1 MKVGIVGMPN
11 VGKST
16 LFNALTNAGA
26 ASANYPFCTI
36 EPNTGIV
43 AVPDARLATIN
54 KYIETKKIVPALLTV
69 VDIAGLVK
77 GASEGAGLGNKFLS
91 HIREVDA
98 VLHVVRC
105 FDNDDITHVE
115 GAIDPVR
122 DAKIIENELMLA
134 DLGVAENSLDRIEA
148 KAKRFPNDKE
158 VVQRAGLLRRCADAL
173 QNGIPLR
180 AVEFS
185 AEELVEVKALGM
197 MTAKKVLFVGNVDEA
212 GIHGETP
219 HAQALLGYAKQ
230 VGGRIVLVSAAI
242 EADLATLDGNDRQE
256 FLASYGMTESALQH
270 IAHEGY
276 ELLGLQSY
284 FTAGLDEIRAWTIRK
299 GATAPEAAGVIHTDF
314 QRGFIRVEVYSVTDL
329 EQYKTEAAIRAA
341 GKLRTE
347 GKQYVMQDSD
357 VCHFLFNV

>member
-1 MKVGIVGMPN
+1 MKVGIVGLPN

-54 KYIETKKIVPALLTV
+54 KFIETKKIVPALLTV

-98 VLHVVRC
+98 ILHVVRC

-122 DAKIIENELMLA
+122 DAKIIENELLLA
-134 DLGVAENSLDRIEA
+134 DLGVAESSLDRIET

-158 VVQRAGLLRRCADAL
+158 VVQRATLLRRCADAL
-173 QNGIPLR
+173 QDGIPLR
-180 AVEFS
+180 AIDFS

-197 MTAKKVLFVGNVDEA
+197 MTAKNVLFVGNVDEA

-230 VGGRIVLVSAAI
+230 QGGRIVLVSAAI
-242 EADLATLDGNDRQE
+242 EADLATLDGNDRKE
-256 FLASYGMTESALQH
+256 FLDSYGMNESALQH

-314 QRGFIRVEVYSVTDL
+314 QRGFIRVEVYSVADL